1 MPHTAHLGADY
12 HVLTNEE
19 KREHRK
25 EIGEVVLRPLRHTG
39 IAGKIWIGALLI
51 IFIFGCYAYYL
62 QLKNGLK
69 VTAMRDYASWGLY
82 ISNFIF
88 FVAISLVGAL
98 ISSVLRLTNFDWYRP
113 ITRIAEIIAVSAI
126 LFAGLIIIVD
136 MGRPDRVLNLFIHGR
151 IQSPIV
157 WDVIV
162 VTTYLVTSLLFLYMP
177 LLPGIALCRDKLTD
191 KPKWQ
196 RWIYKV
202 LALGWNGS
210 HDQWKIMKRSIA
222 IICILIIPLAISI
235 HTVTAW
241 LFATTL
247 RPGWDSTNFGPYFV
261 AGAFQA
267 GTACVIIAMFVFR
280 KAYNL
285 QKYLTE
291 VHFNQMGKLLVFLCL
306 IYAYFNLNEYL
317 VPAYKMRGA
326 EGKLLNDLFTGHYA
340 PLYWSVQIF
349 GMALP
354 AVLLL
359 WKKARRPVPIAIIAL
374 FVVVAAWFKRY
385 LIVTPIMLHPYTPI
399 QNVPANWAVY
409 FPSWVEMAIVAAS
422 LAGVLLII
430 TIFSKFFPI
439 ISVWE
444 TLENEGIELEEMDNP
459 ETEPET
465 AKI

>member
-1 MPHTAHLGADY
+1 MLANAHLGPDY
-12 HVLTNEE
+12 HALSDQE
-19 KREHRK
+19 KREHRE
-25 EIGEVVLRPLRHTG
+25 EIRAVALRPLRHISLG
-39 IAGKIWIGALLI
+39 GKLWIAGLVLVLLLGG
-51 IFIFGCYAYYL
+51 FAYYL
-62 QLKNGLK
+62 QLKHGLK

-82 ISNFIF
+82 ISNFVF

-98 ISSVLRLTNFDWYRP
+98 ISSVLRLTNFELYRP

-126 LFAGLIIIVD
+126 MFAGLIIIVD
-136 MGRPDRVLNLFIHGR
+136 MGRPDRILNLFTHGR

-162 VTTYLVTSLLFLYMP
+162 VTTYLVTSVLFLYVP
-177 LLPGIALCRDKLTD
+177 LLPGIALCRDVLTE

-196 RWIYKV
+196 RWMYKT
-202 LALGWNGS
+202 LALGWKGTEN
-210 HDQWKIMKRSIA
+210 QWHIMKRSIS
-222 IICILIIPLAISI
+222 IICVLIIPLAISI

-280 KAYNL
+280 KAYKL

-291 VHFNQMGKLLVFLCL
+291 DHFNFMGKLLVFLCL
-306 IYAYFNLNEYL
+306 VYAYFNINEYL

-326 EGKLLNDLFTGHYA
+326 EGKLLNDLFTGHFA
-340 PLYWSVQIF
+340 PLYWGVQIF

-359 WKKARRPVPIAIIAL
+359 WKKARKPLPIFFIAV

-385 LIVTPIMLHPYTPI
+385 LIVTPIMLHPYLPI
-399 QNVPANWAVY
+399 QDVPANWAVY
-409 FPSWVEMAIVAAS
+409 FPTWIEMAIVGGS
-422 LAGVLLII
+422 LAGVMLII
-430 TIFSKFFPI
+430 TLFSKFFPI
-439 ISVWE
+439 ISIWE
-444 TLENEGIELEEMDNP
+444 TLENEGIELEELDNP
-459 ETEPET
+459 KTEEH
-465 AKI
+465 AK

>member
-1 MPHTAHLGADY
+1 MLANAHLGPDY
-12 HVLTNEE
+12 HALSDQE
-19 KREHRK
+19 KREHRE
-25 EIGEVVLRPLRHTG
+25 EIRAVALRPLRHISLG
-39 IAGKIWIGALLI
+39 GKLWIAGLVLVLLLGG
-51 IFIFGCYAYYL
+51 FAYYL
-62 QLKNGLK
+62 QLKHGLK

-82 ISNFIF
+82 ISNFVF

-98 ISSVLRLTNFDWYRP
+98 ISSVLRLTNFELYRP

-126 LFAGLIIIVD
+126 MFAGLIIIVD
-136 MGRPDRVLNLFIHGR
+136 MGRPDRILNLFTHGR

-162 VTTYLVTSLLFLYMP
+162 VTTYLVTSVLFLYVP
-177 LLPGIALCRDKLTD
+177 LLPGIALCRDVLTE

-196 RWIYKV
+196 RWMYKF
-202 LALGWNGS
+202 LALGWKGTEN
-210 HDQWKIMKRSIA
+210 QWHIMKRSIS
-222 IICILIIPLAISI
+222 IICVLIIPLAISI

-280 KAYNL
+280 KAYKL

-291 VHFNQMGKLLVFLCL
+291 DHFNFMGKLLVFLCL
-306 IYAYFNLNEYL
+306 VYAYFNINEYL

-326 EGKLLNDLFTGHYA
+326 EGKLLNDLFTGHFA
-340 PLYWSVQIF
+340 PLYWGVQIF

-359 WKKARRPVPIAIIAL
+359 WKKARKPLPIFMIAL

-385 LIVTPIMLHPYTPI
+385 LIVTPIMLHPYLPI
-399 QNVPANWAVY
+399 QDVPANWAVY
-409 FPSWVEMAIVAAS
+409 FPTWIEMAIVGGS
-422 LAGVLLII
+422 LAGVMLII
-430 TIFSKFFPI
+430 TVFSKFFPI
-439 ISVWE
+439 ISIWE
-444 TLENEGIELEEMDNP
+444 TLENEGIELEELDNP
-459 ETEPET
+459 KTEEH
-465 AKI
+465 AK

>member
-1 MPHTAHLGADY
+1 MIHQAEY
-12 HVLTNEE
+12 HSLTEE
-19 KREHRK
+19 EQRQHRREIRD
-25 EIGEVVLRPLRHTG
+25 VVLRPLRHTG
-39 IAGKIWIGALLI
+39 LLGKLWIAGLI
-51 IFIFGCYAYYL
+51 IVILIGCYAYYL
-62 QLKNGLK
+62 QLRYGLK

-82 ISNFIF
+82 ISNFVF

-126 LFAGLIIIVD
+126 IFAGLIIIID
-136 MGRPDRVLNLFIHGR
+136 MGRPDRVLNLFTHGR

-162 VTTYLVTSLLFLYMP
+162 VSTYLVTSVLFLYMP
-177 LLPGIALCRDKLTD
+177 LLPGIALCRDQLTE

-202 LALGWNGS
+202 LALGWKGNHG
-210 HDQWKIMKRSIA
+210 QWKIMKRSIA

-267 GTACVIIAMFVFR
+267 GTACVIIAMYAFR
-280 KAYNL
+280 KAYGL

-340 PLYWSVQIF
+340 PLYWSVQVF

-354 AVLLL
+354 ALLLL
-359 WKKARRPVPIAIIAL
+359 WKKARRPLPLAIIAL
-374 FVVVAAWFKRY
+374 FVVVAAWFKRF
-385 LIVTPIMLHPYTPI
+385 LIVTPIMLHPYTTI
-399 QNVPANWAVY
+399 QNVPPNWAVY
-409 FPSWVEMAIVAAS
+409 FPSWVELAIVAAS

-430 TIFSKFFPI
+430 TVFSKFFPI
-439 ISVWE
+439 ISIWE
-444 TLENEGIELEEMDNP
+444 TLENEGIELEELDNP
-459 ETEPET
+459 TK
-465 AKI
+465 AAS

>member
-1 MPHTAHLGADY
+1 MTPGAQIG
-12 HVLTNEE
+12 VELQPLTNEE
-19 KREHRK
+19 KIAHRQ
-25 EIGEVVLRPLRHTG
+25 EIREVVLRPLRHTSL
-39 IAGKIWIGALLI
+39 AGKLWILLLAV
-51 IFIFGCYAYYL
+51 IFLVGCYAYYL

-82 ISNFIF
+82 ISNFVF

-126 LFAGLIIIVD
+126 IFAGLIIVVD
-136 MGRPDRVLNLFIHGR
+136 MGRPDRIFNLFTHGR

-162 VTTYLVTSLLFLYMP
+162 VTTYLVVSLLFLYFP

-191 KPKWQ
+191 RPGWQ
-196 RWIYKV
+196 RKLYRI

-210 HDQWKIMKRSIA
+210 HQQWKIMKKSVA
-222 IICILIIPLAISI
+222 IVSILIIPLAISI

-267 GTACVIIAMFVFR
+267 GTACVIIAMYAFR
-280 KAYNL
+280 RAYKL
-285 QKYLTE
+285 EKYLTE

-306 IYAYFNLNEYL
+306 IYAYFNINEYL
-317 VPAYKMRGA
+317 VPAYKMRTA
-326 EGKLLNDLFTGHYA
+326 EGRLLNDLFTGHYA
-340 PLYWSVQIF
+340 PLYWSVQVF
-349 GMALP
+349 GMAMP

-359 WKKARRPVPIAIIAL
+359 WKKARKPMPLAIIAV

-385 LIVTPIMLHPYTPI
+385 LIVTPILLHPYTPI

-409 FPSWVEMAIVAAS
+409 FPSWIEISIVAAS

-430 TIFSKFFPI
+430 TLFSKFFPI
-439 ISVWE
+439 ISIWE
-444 TLENEGIELEEMDNP
+444 TLENEGIELEDMDNP
-459 ETEPET
+459 QDAP
-465 AKI
+465 ARA

>member
-1 MPHTAHLGADY
+1 MQHIAQYHT
-12 HVLTNEE
+12 LTEQE
-19 KREHRK
+19 KREHRL
-25 EIGEVVLRPLRHTG
+25 ELDEAVLRPLRHIG
-39 IAGKIWIGALLI
+39 LAGKLWIAFLSVVFLI
-51 IFIFGCYAYYL
+51 GCYAYYI
-62 QLKNGLK
+62 QLTQGLK

-82 ISNFIF
+82 ISNFVF

-98 ISSVLRLTNFDWYRP
+98 ISSVLRLTNFELYRP

-126 LFAGLIIIVD
+126 MFAGLIIIVD

-162 VTTYLVTSLLFLYMP
+162 VTTYLFTSLLFLYMP
-177 LLPGIALCRDKLTD
+177 LLPGIAMCRNMLTD

-196 RWIYKV
+196 RWMYRV
-202 LALGWNGS
+202 LSLGWNGS
-210 HDQWKIMKRSIA
+210 EQQWKIMKKSIS

-267 GTACVIIAMFVFR
+267 GTAGVIIAMFVFR
-280 KAYNL
+280 KAYKL
-285 QKYLTE
+285 EKYLTE
-291 VHFNQMGKLLVFLCL
+291 EHFNFMGKLLVFLCL
-306 IYAYFNLNEYL
+306 VYAYFNINEYL

-326 EGKLLNDLFTGHYA
+326 EGKLLNDLFTGHFA
-340 PLYWSVQIF
+340 PLYWSVQFF

-359 WKKARRPVPIAIIAL
+359 FKRSRKPVPIAVIAL

-399 QNVPANWAVY
+399 QNVPSNWAVY
-409 FPSWVEMAIVAAS
+409 FPTWIEISIVSAS

-444 TLENEGIELEEMDNP
+444 TLENEGIELEELDNP
-459 ETEPET
+459 
-465 AKI
+465 KN

>member
-1 MPHTAHLGADY
+1 
-12 HVLTNEE
+12 
-19 KREHRK
+19 
-25 EIGEVVLRPLRHTG
+25 
-39 IAGKIWIGALLI
+39 
-51 IFIFGCYAYYL
+51 
-62 QLKNGLK
+62 
-69 VTAMRDYASWGLY
+69 
-82 ISNFIF
+82 
-88 FVAISLVGAL
+88 
-98 ISSVLRLTNFDWYRP
+98 
-113 ITRIAEIIAVSAI
+113 VSAI
-126 LFAGLIIIVD
+126 IFAGLIIIVD

-157 WDVIV
+157 WDVIIV
-162 VTTYLVTSLLFLYMP
+162 STYLVMSVLFLYMP
-177 LLPGIALCRDKLTD
+177 LLPAIALCRDTLTN

-196 RWIYKV
+196 RWMYKF
-202 LALGWNGS
+202 LALGWTGT
-210 HDQWKIMKRSIA
+210 HAQWRIMKRSIS

-280 KAYNL
+280 KAYKL
-285 QKYLTE
+285 QKYITE
-291 VHFNQMGKLLVFLCL
+291 VHFNYMGKLLVFLCL

-349 GMALP
+349 GMGLP
-354 AVLLL
+354 ALLLL
-359 WKKARRPVPIAIIAL
+359 WKKARRPVPIAIIA
-374 FVVVAAWFKRY
+374 FSVVVAAWFKRY
-385 LIVTPIMLHPYTPI
+385 LIVTPIMLHPYTSI

-422 LAGVLLII
+422 LAGVMLII
-430 TIFSKFFPI
+430 TVFSKFFPI

-444 TLENEGIELEEMDNP
+444 TLESEGIELEEMDNP
-459 ETEPET
+459 EN
-465 AKI
+465 

>member
-1 MPHTAHLGADY
+1 MPHTAHLESDY
-12 HVLTNEE
+12 PVLTADE
-19 KREHRK
+19 KLQHRREIR
-25 EIGEVVLRPLRHTG
+25 EVALRPLRYTG
-39 IAGKIWIGALLI
+39 MAGKLWIALLSI
-51 IFIFGCYAYYL
+51 IFIIGCYAYYI

-82 ISNFIF
+82 ISNFVF

-98 ISSVLRLTNFDWYRP
+98 ISSVLRLTNFELYRP

-126 LFAGLIIIVD
+126 IFAGLIIVVD

-162 VTTYLVTSLLFLYMP
+162 VTTYLVTSVLFLYMP
-177 LLPGIALCRDKLTD
+177 LLPGIALCRDQLTE

-196 RWIYKV
+196 RWMYKT

-210 HDQWKIMKRSIA
+210 EAQWKIMKQSVA
-222 IICILIIPLAISI
+222 IICVLIIPLSISI

-267 GTACVIIAMFVFR
+267 GTAAVIIAMYVFK
-280 KAYNL
+280 KAYKL
-285 QKYLTE
+285 EKYITAD
-291 VHFNQMGKLLVFLCL
+291 HFNFMGKLLVFLCL

-340 PLYWSVQIF
+340 PLYWSVQLF

-359 WKKARRPVPIAIIAL
+359 WKRARKPLPIAIIAL

-399 QNVPANWAVY
+399 QSVPANWAVY
-409 FPSWVEMAIVAAS
+409 FPSWIEIAIVSAS

-430 TIFSKFFPI
+430 TVFSKFFPI
-439 ISVWE
+439 ISIWE
-444 TLENEGIELEEMDNP
+444 TLENEGIELEELDNP
-459 ETEPET
+459 
-465 AKI
+465 KI

>member
-1 MPHTAHLGADY
+1 MQHIAQYHT
-12 HVLTNEE
+12 LTEEE
-19 KREHRK
+19 KREHRL
-25 EIGEVVLRPLRHTG
+25 ELDEAVLSPLRKIG
-39 IAGKIWIGALLI
+39 LAGKLWIAFLLI
-51 IFIFGCYAYYL
+51 VFLTGCYAYYI
-62 QLKNGLK
+62 QLTQGLK

-82 ISNFIF
+82 ISNFVF

-98 ISSVLRLTNFDWYRP
+98 ISSVLRLTNFELYRP

-126 LFAGLIIIVD
+126 VFAGLIIIVD

-162 VTTYLVTSLLFLYMP
+162 VTTYLFTSLLFLYLP
-177 LLPGIALCRDKLTD
+177 LLPGIALCRNRLTD

-196 RWIYKV
+196 RWMYRV
-202 LALGWNGS
+202 LSLGWNGS
-210 HDQWKIMKRSIA
+210 EQQWKIMKKSVS

-267 GTACVIIAMFVFR
+267 GTAGVIIAMFVFR
-280 KAYNL
+280 KAYKL
-285 QKYLTE
+285 DKYITAE
-291 VHFNQMGKLLVFLCL
+291 HFNFMGKLLVFLCL
-306 IYAYFNLNEYL
+306 VYAYFNINEYL

-326 EGKLLNDLFTGHYA
+326 EGKLLNDLFTGHFA
-340 PLYWSVQIF
+340 PLYWSVQFF

-359 WKKARRPVPIAIIAL
+359 FKRARKPLPIAVIAL

-409 FPSWVEMAIVAAS
+409 FPTWIEISIVAAS

-430 TIFSKFFPI
+430 TIFSRFFPI

-444 TLENEGIELEEMDNP
+444 TLENEGIELEELDNP
-459 ETEPET
+459 
-465 AKI
+465 KN

>member
-1 MPHTAHLGADY
+1 MLQNAHAGSEY
-12 HVLTNEE
+12 HPVLTEDE
-19 KREHRK
+19 QRQYRLEIREA
-25 EIGEVVLRPLRHTG
+25 ILRPLRHTG
-39 IAGKIWIGALLI
+39 LMGKLWIGLLVVVLLV
-51 IFIFGCYAYYL
+51 GCYAYSI
-62 QLKNGLK
+62 QLRNGLK

-82 ISNFIF
+82 ISNFVF

-113 ITRIAEIIAVSAI
+113 ITRIAEIIAVAAI
-126 LFAGLIIIVD
+126 LFAGIIIIVD

-151 IQSPIV
+151 IQSPII

-162 VTTYLVTSLLFLYMP
+162 VSTYLVTSVLFLYTP
-177 LLPGIALCRDKLTD
+177 LLPGIALCRDKLTE

-196 RWIYKV
+196 RWMYRV
-202 LALGWNGS
+202 LALGWNGNRQ
-210 HDQWKIMKRSIA
+210 QWKIMKRSIA

-285 QKYLTE
+285 QKYLTD
-291 VHFNQMGKLLVFLCL
+291 VHFNYMGKLLVFLCL

-359 WKKARRPVPIAIIAL
+359 WKRARKPVPLATIAL
-374 FVVVAAWFKRY
+374 LVVVAAWFKRY

-399 QNVPANWAVY
+399 QNVPANWAIY
-409 FPSWVEMAIVAAS
+409 FPTWIEIAIVSGS
-422 LAGVLLII
+422 LAGVLLLI
-430 TIFSKFFPI
+430 TLFSKFFPI
-439 ISVWE
+439 ISIWE
-444 TLENEGIELEEMDNP
+444 TLENEGIELEKLDNP
-459 ETEPET
+459 
-465 AKI
+465 KS

>member
-1 MPHTAHLGADY
+1 MPHNEHLAPNF
-12 HVLTNEE
+12 HVLSDLE

-25 EIGEVVLRPLRHTG
+25 EIGEIVLRPLRHTG
-39 IAGKIWIGALLI
+39 PAGKFWMALLSV
-51 IFIFGCYAYYL
+51 IFLIGCYAYYI

-82 ISNFIF
+82 ISNFVF

-98 ISSVLRLTNFDWYRP
+98 ISSVLRLTNFELYRP

-126 LFAGLIIIVD
+126 IFAGLIIVVD

-162 VTTYLVTSLLFLYMP
+162 VTTYLVTSVLFLYMP
-177 LLPGIALCRDKLTD
+177 LLPGIALCRDKLTE

-196 RWIYKV
+196 RWMYKT

-210 HDQWKIMKRSIA
+210 ENQWKIMKQSVA
-222 IICILIIPLAISI
+222 IICVLIIPLAISI

-267 GTACVIIAMFVFR
+267 GTAAVIIAMYVFK

-285 QKYLTE
+285 EKYITAD
-291 VHFNQMGKLLVFLCL
+291 HFNFMGKLLVFLCL

-340 PLYWSVQIF
+340 PLYWSVQLF

-359 WKKARRPVPIAIIAL
+359 WKKARRPLPIAIIAL

-399 QNVPANWAVY
+399 QSVPANWAVY
-409 FPSWVEMAIVAAS
+409 FPSWIEIAIVSAS

-430 TIFSKFFPI
+430 TVFSKFFPI
-439 ISVWE
+439 ISIWE
-444 TLENEGIELEEMDNP
+444 TLESEGIELEELDNP
-459 ETEPET
+459 
-465 AKI
+465 KN

>member
-1 MPHTAHLGADY
+1 MMLFITENLQ
-12 HVLTNEE
+12 E
-19 KREHRK
+19 
-25 EIGEVVLRPLRHTG
+25 GEFFRIMENQPVFQRQQRRANP
-39 IAGKIWIGALLI
+39 IILI
-51 IFIFGCYAYYL
+51 
-62 QLKNGLK
+62 N
-69 VTAMRDYASWGLY
+69 
-82 ISNFIF
+82 
-88 FVAISLVGAL
+88 
-98 ISSVLRLTNFDWYRP
+98 RLTNFELYRP

-126 LFAGLIIIVD
+126 MFAGLIIIVD

-162 VTTYLVTSLLFLYMP
+162 VTTYLFTSLLFLYLP
-177 LLPGIALCRDKLTD
+177 LLPGIALCRNQLTD

-196 RWIYKV
+196 RWMYRV
-202 LALGWNGS
+202 LSLGWNGS
-210 HDQWKIMKRSIA
+210 EQQWKIMKKSVS

-267 GTACVIIAMFVFR
+267 GTAGVIIAMFVFR
-280 KAYNL
+280 KAYKL
-285 QKYLTE
+285 EKYITAE
-291 VHFNQMGKLLVFLCL
+291 HFNFMGKLLVFLCL
-306 IYAYFNLNEYL
+306 VYAYFNINEYL

-326 EGKLLNDLFTGHYA
+326 EGKLLNDLFTGHFA
-340 PLYWSVQIF
+340 PLYWSVQFF

-359 WKKARRPVPIAIIAL
+359 FKKARKPMPIALIAL

-409 FPSWVEMAIVAAS
+409 FPTWIEISIVAAS

-430 TIFSKFFPI
+430 TIFSRFFPI

-444 TLENEGIELEEMDNP
+444 TLENEGIELEELDNP
-459 ETEPET
+459 
-465 AKI
+465 KN

>member
-1 MPHTAHLGADY
+1 MSANAHLEADY
-12 HVLTNEE
+12 QTLTEEE
-19 KREHRK
+19 KVQHRK
-25 EIGEVVLRPLRHTG
+25 EMREAVLRPLRRTG
-39 IAGKIWIGALLI
+39 LKGKLWIALLVVVI
-51 IFIFGCYAYYL
+51 LIGCYAYYL

-82 ISNFIF
+82 ISNFVF

-98 ISSVLRLTNFDWYRP
+98 ISSVLRLTNFTWYRP
-113 ITRIAEIIAVSAI
+113 ITRIAEIIAVAAI
-126 LFAGLIIIVD
+126 IFAGLIIIVD
-136 MGRPDRVLNLFIHGR
+136 MGRPDRVLNLFFHGR
-151 IQSPIV
+151 IQSPIL

-162 VTTYLVTSLLFLYMP
+162 VTTYLVTSLLFLYFP
-177 LLPGIALCRDKLTD
+177 LLPAIALCRDQLTD

-196 RWIYKV
+196 RWMYRV

-210 HDQWKIMKRSIA
+210 HSQWKIMKRSIA
-222 IICILIIPLAISI
+222 IICVLIIPLAISI

-267 GTACVIIAMFVFR
+267 GTACVIVAMFVFR

-291 VHFNQMGKLLVFLCL
+291 VHFNMMGKLLVFLCL

-317 VPAYKMRGA
+317 VPAYKMRGP

-359 WKKARRPVPIAIIAL
+359 WKKARRPLPLMMIAST
-374 FVVVAAWFKRY
+374 VVVAAWLKRF
-385 LIVTPIMLHPYTPI
+385 LIVTPILLHPYIPI

-409 FPSWVEMAIVAAS
+409 FPSLIEIAIVAAS

-430 TIFSKFFPI
+430 TLFSRFFPI

-444 TLENEGIELEEMDNP
+444 TLENEGIELEDMDNP
-459 ETEPET
+459 TMETVK

>member
-1 MPHTAHLGADY
+1 MLANAHLGPDY
-12 HVLTNEE
+12 HALSDQE
-19 KREHRK
+19 KREHRE
-25 EIGEVVLRPLRHTG
+25 EIRAVALRPLRHISLG
-39 IAGKIWIGALLI
+39 GKLWIAGLVLVLLLGG
-51 IFIFGCYAYYL
+51 FAYYL
-62 QLKNGLK
+62 QLKHGLK

-82 ISNFIF
+82 ISNFVF

-98 ISSVLRLTNFDWYRP
+98 ISSVLRLTNFELYRP

-126 LFAGLIIIVD
+126 MFAGLIIIVD
-136 MGRPDRVLNLFIHGR
+136 MGRPDRILNLFTHGR

-162 VTTYLVTSLLFLYMP
+162 VTTYLVTSVLFLYVP
-177 LLPGIALCRDKLTD
+177 LLPGIALCRDVLTE

-196 RWIYKV
+196 RWMYKF
-202 LALGWNGS
+202 LALGWKGTEN
-210 HDQWKIMKRSIA
+210 QWHIMKRSIS
-222 IICILIIPLAISI
+222 IICVLIIPLAISI

-280 KAYNL
+280 KAYKL

-291 VHFNQMGKLLVFLCL
+291 DHFNFMGKLLVFLCL
-306 IYAYFNLNEYL
+306 VYAYFNINEYL

-326 EGKLLNDLFTGHYA
+326 EGKLLNDLFTGHFA
-340 PLYWSVQIF
+340 PLYWGVQIF

-359 WKKARRPVPIAIIAL
+359 WKKARKPLPIFMIAL

-385 LIVTPIMLHPYTPI
+385 LIVTPIMLHPYLPI
-399 QNVPANWAVY
+399 QDVPANWAVY
-409 FPSWVEMAIVAAS
+409 FPTWIEMAIVGGS
-422 LAGVLLII
+422 LAGVMLII
-430 TIFSKFFPI
+430 TVF
-439 ISVWE
+439 
-444 TLENEGIELEEMDNP
+444 
-459 ETEPET
+459 
-465 AKI
+465 

>member
-1 MPHTAHLGADY
+1 MSHTAYLESDFPILTAD
-12 HVLTNEE
+12 E
-19 KREHRK
+19 KLQHRREIR
-25 EIGEVVLRPLRHTG
+25 EVALRPLRHIG
-39 IAGKIWIGALLI
+39 MAGKLWIALLSV
-51 IFIFGCYAYYL
+51 IFIIGCYAYYI

-82 ISNFIF
+82 ISNFVF

-98 ISSVLRLTNFDWYRP
+98 ISSVLRLTNFELYRP

-126 LFAGLIIIVD
+126 VFAGLIIVVD

-162 VTTYLVTSLLFLYMP
+162 VTTYLVTSVLFLYMP
-177 LLPGIALCRDKLTD
+177 LLPGIALCRDQLTE

-196 RWIYKV
+196 RWMYKT

-210 HDQWKIMKRSIA
+210 EAQWKIMKQSVA
-222 IICILIIPLAISI
+222 IICVLIVPLAISI

-267 GTACVIIAMFVFR
+267 GTAAVIIAMYVFK
-280 KAYNL
+280 KAYKL
-285 QKYLTE
+285 EKYITAD
-291 VHFNQMGKLLVFLCL
+291 HFNFMGKLLVFLCL

-340 PLYWSVQIF
+340 PIYWSVQLF

-359 WKKARRPVPIAIIAL
+359 WKRARKPLPIAIIAL

-399 QNVPANWAVY
+399 QSVPANWAVY
-409 FPSWVEMAIVAAS
+409 FPSWIEIAIVAAS

-430 TIFSKFFPI
+430 TVFSKFFPI
-439 ISVWE
+439 ISIWE
-444 TLENEGIELEEMDNP
+444 TLENEGIELEELDNP
-459 ETEPET
+459 
-465 AKI
+465 KN

>member
-1 MPHTAHLGADY
+1 LGTGY
-12 HVLTNEE
+12 HVLTEDE
-19 KREHRK
+19 KRQHRR
-25 EIGEVVLRPLRHTG
+25 EIREVVLRPLRHTG
-39 IAGKIWIGALLI
+39 MLGKLWIGLLLI
-51 IFIFGCYAYYL
+51 IFLLGCYAYSI
-62 QLKNGLK
+62 QLRNGLK

-82 ISNFIF
+82 ISNFVF

-113 ITRIAEIIAVSAI
+113 ITRIAEIIAVAAI
-126 LFAGLIIIVD
+126 VFAGLIIVVD
-136 MGRPDRVLNLFIHGR
+136 MGRPDRILNLFSHGR

-162 VTTYLVTSLLFLYMP
+162 VSTYLVTSILFLYLP
-177 LLPGIALCRDKLTD
+177 LLPGIALCRDKLTG

-196 RWIYKV
+196 RWMYRV
-202 LALGWNGS
+202 LALGWNGNES
-210 HDQWKIMKRSIA
+210 QWKIMKRSIA

-267 GTACVIIAMFVFR
+267 GTACVIIAMFAFR

-285 QKYLTE
+285 QKYLTD
-291 VHFNQMGKLLVFLCL
+291 VHFNYMGKLLVFLCL
-306 IYAYFNLNEYL
+306 VYAYFNVNEYL

-359 WKKARRPVPIAIIAL
+359 WKKARKPLPLATIAL

-409 FPSWVEMAIVAAS
+409 FPSWIELAIVSGS
-422 LAGVLLII
+422 LAGVLLLI
-430 TIFSKFFPI
+430 TLFSKFFPI
-439 ISVWE
+439 ISIWE
-444 TLENEGIELEEMDNP
+444 TLENEGIELEELDNP
-459 ETEPET
+459 
-465 AKI
+465 KK

>member
-1 MPHTAHLGADY
+1 MLPHAHIGADY
-12 HVLTNEE
+12 HILSEKE

-25 EIGEVVLRPLRHTG
+25 EIREVVLRPLRHTG
-39 IAGKIWIGALLI
+39 SFGKIWIALLLI
-51 IFIFGCYAYYL
+51 VFLFGCYAYYL
-62 QLKNGLK
+62 QLKHGLK

-126 LFAGLIIIVD
+126 LFAGIIIIVD
-136 MGRPDRVLNLFIHGR
+136 MGRPDRIFNLFTHGR

-162 VTTYLVTSLLFLYMP
+162 VSTYLVTSILFLYVP
-177 LLPGIALCRDKLTD
+177 LLPGIALCRDVLTER
-191 KPKWQ
+191 PRWQ
-196 RWIYKV
+196 RWMYKT
-202 LALGWNGS
+202 LSLGWNGS
-210 HDQWKIMKRSIA
+210 ESQWKLMKRSVA

-280 KAYNL
+280 KVYNL
-285 QKYLTE
+285 RKYLTE
-291 VHFNQMGKLLVFLCL
+291 VHFNYMGKLLVFLCL
-306 IYAYFNLNEYL
+306 VYAYFNINEYL
-317 VPAYKMRGA
+317 VPAYKMKGA

-340 PLYWSVQIF
+340 PLYWSVQFF

-359 WKKARRPVPIAIIAL
+359 WKKARRPLPLATIAV
-374 FVVVAAWFKRY
+374 FVVVAAWLKRY

-409 FPSWVEMAIVAAS
+409 FPSWVEIAIVSGS
-422 LAGVLLII
+422 LAGVLLLI
-430 TIFSKFFPI
+430 TLFSKLFPI
-439 ISVWE
+439 ISIWE
-444 TLENEGIELEEMDNP
+444 TLESEGIELEELDNP
-459 ETEPET
+459 
-465 AKI
+465 KK

>member
-1 MPHTAHLGADY
+1 MLANAHLGPDY
-12 HVLTNEE
+12 HALSDKE
-19 KREHRK
+19 KREHRE
-25 EIGEVVLRPLRHTG
+25 EIRAVALRPLRHISLG
-39 IAGKIWIGALLI
+39 GKLWIAGLVLVLLLGG
-51 IFIFGCYAYYL
+51 FAYYL

-82 ISNFIF
+82 ISNFVF

-98 ISSVLRLTNFDWYRP
+98 ISSVLRLTNFELYRP

-126 LFAGLIIIVD
+126 MFAGLIIIVD
-136 MGRPDRVLNLFIHGR
+136 MGRPDRILNLFTHGR

-162 VTTYLVTSLLFLYMP
+162 VTTYLVTSVLFLYVP
-177 LLPGIALCRDKLTD
+177 LLPGIALCRDVLTE

-196 RWIYKV
+196 RWMYKT
-202 LALGWNGS
+202 LALGWKGTEN
-210 HDQWKIMKRSIA
+210 QWHIMKRSIS
-222 IICILIIPLAISI
+222 IICVLIIPLAISI

-267 GTACVIIAMFVFR
+267 GTACVIIAMFIFR
-280 KAYNL
+280 KAYKL

-291 VHFNQMGKLLVFLCL
+291 DHFNFMGKLLVFLCL
-306 IYAYFNLNEYL
+306 VYAYFNINEYL

-326 EGKLLNDLFTGHYA
+326 EGKLLNDLFTGHFA
-340 PLYWSVQIF
+340 PLYWGVQIF

-359 WKKARRPVPIAIIAL
+359 WKKARKPLPIFIIAL

-385 LIVTPIMLHPYTPI
+385 LIVTPIMLHPYLPI
-399 QNVPANWAVY
+399 QDVPANWAVY
-409 FPSWVEMAIVAAS
+409 FPTWIEMAIVGGS
-422 LAGVLLII
+422 LAGVMLII
-430 TIFSKFFPI
+430 TLFSKFFPI
-439 ISVWE
+439 ISIWE
-444 TLENEGIELEEMDNP
+444 TLENEGIELEELDNP
-459 ETEPET
+459 KTEEHG
-465 AKI
+465 K

>member
-1 MPHTAHLGADY
+1 MPHNTHLATELL
-12 HVLTNEE
+12 VLSDEE
-19 KREHRK
+19 KRQHRK
-25 EIGEVVLRPLRHTG
+25 EIGDIVLRPLRHTG
-39 IAGKIWIGALLI
+39 PAGKFWMALLSV
-51 IFIFGCYAYYL
+51 IFLIGCYAYYI

-82 ISNFIF
+82 ISNFVF

-98 ISSVLRLTNFDWYRP
+98 ISSVLRLTNFELYRP

-126 LFAGLIIIVD
+126 IFAGLIIVVD

-162 VTTYLVTSLLFLYMP
+162 VSTYLVTSVLFLYMP
-177 LLPGIALCRDKLTD
+177 LLPGIALCRDKLTE

-196 RWIYKV
+196 RWMYKT

-210 HDQWKIMKRSIA
+210 ENQWKIMKQSVA
-222 IICILIIPLAISI
+222 IICVLIIPLAISI

-267 GTACVIIAMFVFR
+267 GTAAVIIAMYVFK
-280 KAYNL
+280 KAYKL
-285 QKYLTE
+285 EKYITAD
-291 VHFNQMGKLLVFLCL
+291 HFNFMGKLLVFLCL

-340 PLYWSVQIF
+340 PLYWSVQLF

-359 WKKARRPVPIAIIAL
+359 WKKARRPLPIAIIAL

-399 QNVPANWAVY
+399 QSVPANWAVY
-409 FPSWVEMAIVAAS
+409 FPSWIEIAIVSAS

-430 TIFSKFFPI
+430 TVFSKFFPI
-439 ISVWE
+439 ISIWE
-444 TLENEGIELEEMDNP
+444 TLESEGIELEELDNP
-459 ETEPET
+459 
-465 AKI
+465 KN

>member
-1 MPHTAHLGADY
+1 MLANAHLGPDY
-12 HVLTNEE
+12 HALSDQE
-19 KREHRK
+19 KREHRE
-25 EIGEVVLRPLRHTG
+25 EIRAVALRPLRHISLG
-39 IAGKIWIGALLI
+39 GKLWIVGLVLVLMLGA
-51 IFIFGCYAYYL
+51 FAYYL

-82 ISNFIF
+82 ISNFVF

-98 ISSVLRLTNFDWYRP
+98 ISSVLRLTNFELYRP

-126 LFAGLIIIVD
+126 MFAGLIIIVD
-136 MGRPDRVLNLFIHGR
+136 MGRPDRILNLFTHGR

-162 VTTYLVTSLLFLYMP
+162 VTTYLFTSVLFLYVP
-177 LLPGIALCRDKLTD
+177 LLPGIALCRDVLTE

-196 RWIYKV
+196 RWMYKV
-202 LALGWNGS
+202 LALGWRGTE
-210 HDQWKIMKRSIA
+210 DQWHLMKRSVS

-267 GTACVIIAMFVFR
+267 GTACVIIAMFIFR
-280 KAYNL
+280 KAYKL
-285 QKYLTE
+285 EKYLTE
-291 VHFNQMGKLLVFLCL
+291 AHFNFMGKLLVFLCL
-306 IYAYFNLNEYL
+306 VYAYFNINEYL

-326 EGKLLNDLFTGHYA
+326 EGKLLNDLFTGHFA
-340 PLYWSVQIF
+340 PLYWGVQVF

-359 WKKARRPVPIAIIAL
+359 WRKARKPLPIFVIAF

-385 LIVTPIMLHPYTPI
+385 LIVTPIMLHPYLPI

-409 FPSWVEMAIVAAS
+409 FPTWIEIAIVAGS
-422 LAGVLLII
+422 LAGVMLII
-430 TIFSKFFPI
+430 TLFSKFFPI
-439 ISVWE
+439 ISIWE
-444 TLENEGIELEEMDNP
+444 TLENEGIELEELDNP
-459 ETEPET
+459 KTEEHG
-465 AKI
+465 K

>member
-1 MPHTAHLGADY
+1 
-12 HVLTNEE
+12 
-19 KREHRK
+19 
-25 EIGEVVLRPLRHTG
+25 
-39 IAGKIWIGALLI
+39 
-51 IFIFGCYAYYL
+51 
-62 QLKNGLK
+62 
-69 VTAMRDYASWGLY
+69 MRDYASWGLY
-82 ISNFIF
+82 ISNFVF

-98 ISSVLRLTNFDWYRP
+98 ISSVLRLTNFTWYRP

-126 LFAGLIIIVD
+126 IFAGLIIIVD
-136 MGRPDRVLNLFIHGR
+136 MGRPDRVLNLFTHGR

-157 WDVIV
+157 WDVIIV
-162 VTTYLVTSLLFLYMP
+162 STYLVMSVLFLYMP
-177 LLPGIALCRDKLTD
+177 LLPGIALCRDALTE

-196 RWIYKV
+196 RWMYKV
-202 LALGWNGS
+202 LALGWNGN
-210 HDQWKIMKRSIA
+210 HNQWKIMKRSIS

-285 QKYLTE
+285 QKYLTP
-291 VHFNQMGKLLVFLCL
+291 VHFNYMGKLLVFLCL

-340 PLYWSVQIF
+340 PIYWSVQIF

-359 WKKARRPVPIAIIAL
+359 WKKARQPLPVAIIAL

-385 LIVTPIMLHPYTPI
+385 LIVTPIMLHPYNPI

-409 FPSWVEMAIVAAS
+409 FPSWVEIAIVSAS

-430 TIFSKFFPI
+430 TVFSKFFPI

-444 TLENEGIELEEMDNP
+444 TLESEGIELEEMDNP
-459 ETEPET
+459 EN
-465 AKI
+465 